1 MREQKPVARAARTGQ
16 WCYQTSFLLEGYWL
30 GMEKTL
36 TCMTRFALVGVLTA
50 GLCFSAACRDDGMV
64 IAEEIPPDPMPS
76 ASVAQEPTLTAAQ
89 LTALEK
95 TAVQSLLQQN
105 CGSCHGASA
114 TRPPHSL
121 GGTPPRYGNDPIANI
136 DDFDELVASGLI
148 KPGLPEESPLLR
160 LVVKGEMP
168 PSSSGLPP
176 VSGEDVRRLEK
187 FIVRLDPPTRD
198 EFVRILDRNCGSCH
212 NSDEGKAVL
221 PINDILDV
229 GVLVAA
235 GLIVPGDRDQSQ
247 LYTLVLD
254 GEMPPKGST
263 PAEVSNY
270 DLARMGGYI
279 DMMQ

>member
-1 MREQKPVARAARTGQ
+1 
-16 WCYQTSFLLEGYWL
+16 
-30 GMEKTL
+30 MEKTL

-50 GLCFSAACRDDGMV
+50 CFCFSSACRDDGMV
-64 IAEEIPPDPMPS
+64 IAEEIPVDPNPS

-89 LTALEK
+89 QTELEK
-95 TAVQSLLQQN
+95 TAIQSLLQQN
-105 CGSCHGASA
+105 CGTCHGASA

-136 DDFDELVASGLI
+136 GDLDELVASGLI
-148 KPGLPEESPLLR
+148 QPGVPEESPLMR
-160 LVVKGEMP
+160 LVVNGEMP

-176 VSGEDVRRLEK
+176 VSGENVRRLEK
-187 FIVRLDPPTRD
+187 FIVRLDPPTRA

-212 NSDEGKAVL
+212 DSDDGKAVL

-235 GLIVPGDRDQSQ
+235 GLIMPGDRDQSQ

-254 GEMPPKGST
+254 GDMPPEGSDA
-263 PAEVSNY
+263 PEVSNY
-270 DLARMGGYI
+270 DLARIGGYI
-279 DMMQ
+279 DMMP